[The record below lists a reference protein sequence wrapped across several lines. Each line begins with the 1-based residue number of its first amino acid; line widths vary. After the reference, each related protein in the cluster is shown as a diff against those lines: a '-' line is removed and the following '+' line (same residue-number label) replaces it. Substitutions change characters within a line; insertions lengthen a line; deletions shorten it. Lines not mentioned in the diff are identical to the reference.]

1 MTTEAPKGLGA
12 ALGAL
17 IAIALASIALVLS
30 GGEHVGK
37 KTIHGDND
45 LPPIA
50 QGRQYL
56 TLCICDGSM
65 HRGRFALRGSRR
77 RAASQPGWVGNGR
90 R

>member
-45 LPPIA
+45 VPPIA
-50 QGRQYL
+50 QGRQ
-56 TLCICDGSM
+56 
-65 HRGRFALRGSRR
+65 
-77 RAASQPGWVGNGR
+77 
-90 R
+90 